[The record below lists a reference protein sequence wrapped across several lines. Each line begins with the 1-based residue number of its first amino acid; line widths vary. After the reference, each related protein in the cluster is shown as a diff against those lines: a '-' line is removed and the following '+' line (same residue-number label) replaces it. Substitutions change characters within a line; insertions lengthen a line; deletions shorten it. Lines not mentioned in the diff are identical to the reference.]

1 MLKVNIGVRLNPV
14 LNGYLNLDLAAQP
27 NENDRIHADIYKL
40 DNLLDHNECDEIIL
54 NDSLDYLPYGQARQT
69 ALQHIMTKL
78 AHGGKLIIMGSD
90 IYEVCRLGHLGQLD
104 VQALNSIVYGIGKKS
119 FVRPMDNVQMVLSS
133 GQFESE
139 EVKYNSN
146 VPFQYT
152 VVMRR
157 K

>member
-1 MLKVNIGVRLNPV
+1 MLKVNLGVRLNSV
-14 LNGYLNLDLAAQP
+14 ISGYLNLDCSPDP
-27 NENDRIHADIYKL
+27 NNKQAIAVDPFKL
-40 DNLLDHNECDEIIL
+40 DDVLDNNELEEFL
-54 NDSLDYLPYGQARQT
+54 VNDTLDFLPLQARAT
-69 ALQHIMTKL
+69 ALNHWMTKI